1 MDPETKRKIIAAIDN
16 DMIIYPIVKDAFETA
31 DKDHSGAIDRSE
43 LEACMLDVAIKLG
56 CSKPDKEAI
65 DKEFLKLDTD
75 KNGTIDFKEFQK
87 FVKKNLL
94 AIVNK
99 V

>member
-1 MDPETKRKIIAAIDN
+1 MDPETKRQILAPIDN
-16 DMIIYPIVKDAFETA
+16 DLIFYPPVKVAFETA

-43 LEACMLDVAIKLG
+43 LEACMLDVAVKLG

-65 DKEFLKLDTD
+65 DKEFQKLDKD
-75 KNGTIDFKEFQK
+75 KNGTIDFKKIKK

>member
-1 MDPETKRKIIAAIDN
+1 MDPETTRQILA
-16 DMIIYPIVKDAFETA
+16 
-31 DKDHSGAIDRSE
+31 
-43 LEACMLDVAIKLG
+43 
-56 CSKPDKEAI
+56 AI
-65 DKEFLKLDTD
+65 DKEFQKLDTD

>member
-1 MDPETKRKIIAAIDN
+1 
-16 DMIIYPIVKDAFETA
+16 
-31 DKDHSGAIDRSE
+31 
-43 LEACMLDVAIKLG
+43 MLDVDIKLG

-65 DKEFLKLDTD
+65 DKEFLKLATD
-75 KNGTIDFKEFQK
+75 KTGTIDFKQFQK

>member
-1 MDPETKRKIIAAIDN
+1 MGAQKERGIPGGIGN
-16 DMIIYPIVKDAFETA
+16 GLVIYPIGKDAFETG

-43 LEACMLDVAIKLG
+43 LEACMLDVAVKLG

-65 DKEFLKLDTD
+65 DKEFQKWDTD